1 MKVGELIDKYIEI
14 NTSMANLEHLKRG
27 KDKYLVERLEKA
39 IRLLDEYTE
48 MIRALNVN
56 NKMSNEAVGPVKLN
70 VAGIVEFLERRI
82 QFLEYELKTDCLDQN
97 MIIATKAQIAEAT
110 HILNT
115 VKTMRLERKES
126 DNAEE

>member
-14 NTSMANLEHLKRG
+14 NTSMATLEHLKRG

-56 NKMSNEAVGPVKLN
+56 NKMANEAVGPVKLN